1 MNNKFIELLRC
12 PVSGQMLRLK
22 DKISEITGESLRVLI
37 SEDGKNEYPV
47 KNNIPR
53 FVPKDNYS
61 DSFGMQWNIFSKTQL
76 DGYSGIRASN
86 DRFWSATNWTK
97 EELSGQW
104 VLDIGCGAG
113 RFAEIALRAGA
124 NVIAID
130 YSHSVDACYENLKHF
145 DNLYVVQ
152 ADIYELPFETDSF
165 SYIYSLG
172 VLQHTPDVEAA
183 FFSLPKL
190 LKNNG
195 KIAVDYY
202 CKSWKSFFLPKYW
215 LRHFTKYL
223 PKPLVLNILKYLIPI
238 VYPIGWLIGKLP
250 YGYLFKRAIPVADP
264 IYYYEREYGKTD
276 ISYKKRLEWSLL
288 DTFDWL
294 TPAYDNPQTEFTI
307 NEWMERANLKNIEV
321 LKAGHMV
328 ARGNK

>member
-1 MNNKFIELLRC
+1 MKAIIIAAGSAKRLGDQTREL
-12 PVSGQMLRLK
+12 
-22 DKISEITGESLRVLI
+22 
-37 SEDGKNEYPV
+37 
-47 KNNIPR
+47 
-53 FVPKDNYS
+53 PK
-61 DSFGMQWNIFSKTQL
+61 GL
-76 DGYSGIRASN
+76 
-86 DRFWSATNWTK
+86 
-97 EELSGQW
+97 
-104 VLDIGCGAG
+104 LDINGKSILE
-113 RFAEIALRAGA
+113 RQ
-124 NVIAID
+124 ID
-130 YSHSVDACYENLKHF
+130 
-145 DNLYVVQ
+145 
-152 ADIYELPFETDSF
+152 
-165 SYIYSLG
+165 
-172 VLQHTPDVEAA
+172 
-183 FFSLPKL
+183 L